1 MKYQILLLLIASTL
15 VFSCAHPRDED
26 DFSVSKG
33 RITVAVDESFKPIA
47 DAEIIAYKAHY
58 PETEFDV
65 IYTPEQKAIN
75 LMLKD
80 SADLCVVSRELTA
93 DEQKYFIQRNL
104 KYSPGNMALDAVTLI
119 VNKNNGR
126 SSISVD
132 EIERILKGE
141 PSDTKLVF
149 DNSSS
154 SNLNSMLNKFNIT
167 EVNKTNI
174 FAAKGT
180 LDVFDYV
187 NDNSNSIGL
196 IGLNWI
202 SDEDDKKAMELKNSI
217 KVLGIE
223 SESGIVYPTM
233 TTMKNQDYPFVKVIY
248 LHTTQREWGVALG
261 FVRFACT
268 QIGQLVVEKM
278 GLQPFHL
285 IPKQYELNQV
295 KPYNVIE

>member
-1 MKYQILLLLIASTL
+1 MKNLIFLLSLAPSLF
-15 VFSCAHPRDED
+15 FSCAHPRDED
-26 DFSVSKG
+26 DLSVGKG
-33 RITVAVDESFKPIA
+33 RITVSVDESFRPIA
-47 DAEIIAYKAHY
+47 DAQITAYKAHY
-58 PETEFDV
+58 PEAEFNV

-80 SADLCVVSRELTA
+80 SSDLCIVSRELTE
-93 DEQKYFIQRNL
+93 DEQKYFTQRNL
-104 KYSPGNMALDAVTLI
+104 SYLPGQMALDAVSLI
-119 VNKNNGR
+119 VNKNNTR
-126 SSISVD
+126 NSISVE

-141 PSDTKLVF
+141 KSNTKLVF

-154 SNLNSMLNKFNIT
+154 SNLNSMLHKFEIT

-174 FAAKGT
+174 FSAKGT
-180 LDVFDYV
+180 LDVFDFV
-187 NDNSNSIGL
+187 NNNNNAVGL

-217 KVLGIE
+217 KVLGVE
-223 SESGIVYPTM
+223 SDTGIVYPTVS
-233 TTMKNQDYPFVKVIY
+233 TIKNQDYPFVKVIY
-248 LHTTQREWGVALG
+248 LHTTQRDWGVALG

-285 IPKQYELNQV
+285 IPKRYELNQV
-295 KPYNVIE
+295 DPYNVVE